1 MADQNPDG
9 KSNFESEALVHLD
22 TLYNV
27 ALRLA
32 GSAADAEDLVQE
44 TVLKAYRSWDKYQPG
59 TNCRAWLVT
68 ILRNTFINQ
77 FRKQSK
83 KPATV
88 HFESVEDVSVFES
101 IRELDPAGEF
111 FHEIVDDEVT
121 RAIQELPEDFRV
133 PVVLSDVEGLSYGEI
148 AEILDVPV
156 GTVKSR
162 LFRGRRRLQRSLY
175 EYALE
180 MGYIK

>member
-88 HFESVEDVSVFES
+88 QPISQ
-101 IRELDPAGEF
+101 RRTAGAG
-111 FHEIVDDEVT
+111 T
-121 RAIQELPEDFRV
+121 LPNSLKAL
-133 PVVLSDVEGLSYGEI
+133 PPSQTQQH
-148 AEILDVPV
+148 P
-156 GTVKSR
+156 
-162 LFRGRRRLQRSLY
+162 QRP
-175 EYALE
+175 
-180 MGYIK
+180 G